1 MKIFIDTN
9 VLLDVLR
16 NRQPFA
22 KESVSIWSLAESEKM
37 EGYVSAISFNNVYYI
52 LRRTSDG
59 NTADN
64 AMRIMRDTFRIIPL
78 DERILNKAIDSNFND
93 FEDAIQFF
101 SAIHADVDHI
111 ITRNVKDFSRQDI
124 SALTP
129 EAFLALD
136 FDRSALS

>member
-9 VLLDVLR
+9 ILLDVLR

-22 KESVSIWSLAESEKM
+22 KESLSIWSLVESGKM
-37 EGYVSAISFNNVYYI
+37 EGYISAISFNNVHYI
-52 LRRTSDG
+52 LRRAFD
-59 NTADN
+59 NKTADD

-78 DERILNKAIDSNFND
+78 DERILNKAIDSKSND

-101 SAIHADVDHI
+101 SAIHADVDYI
-111 ITRNVKDFSRQDI
+111 ITRNVKDFSYQDI

-136 FDRSALS
+136 FD